1 MLTPNEFQKIV
12 DQINGA
18 FDKANARIDKLEKQV
33 TELKEEKEVKRGRPK
48 STAT

>member
-18 FDKANARIDKLEKQV
+18 FEKANARIDELEKEV
-33 TELKEEKEVKRGRPK
+33 FSLKEEKKTKTRTT
-48 STAT
+48 TANKD